1 MGYTYLDDEEGYML
15 IPDGNGALIN
25 LDNKEGRYT
34 TGFSQNI
41 YGSDAGF
48 DDSEVKT
55 YLWDKID
62 MVEDANEV
70 TNLWHGS
77 YKTAAWI
84 YRSSRK
90 R

>member
-1 MGYTYLDDEEGYML
+1 ML

-70 TNLWHGS
+70 TAPIFGMAHTKQQLG
-77 YKTAAWI
+77 YI
-84 YRSSRK
+84 CSSRK